1 MALRV
6 NTRAAREVASLL
18 SQFKDVT
25 PMCDYNDASHSGVQ
39 SGGALLPMRQ
49 HGSIP
54 PNPTPLTR
62 LCPLLL
68 VAVLCCPGRESPRD
82 GLNINVVV
90 LGA

>member
-54 PNPTPLTR
+54 PNPTPLAR
-62 LCPLLL
+62 LESGALPSLASGCALLPR
-68 VAVLCCPGRESPRD
+68 PGEPP
-82 GLNINVVV
+82 
-90 LGA
+90 